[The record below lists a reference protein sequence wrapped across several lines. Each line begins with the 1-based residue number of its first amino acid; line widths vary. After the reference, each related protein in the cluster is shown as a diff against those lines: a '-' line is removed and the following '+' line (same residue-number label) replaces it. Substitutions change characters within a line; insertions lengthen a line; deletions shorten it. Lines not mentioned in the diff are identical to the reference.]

1 MNDRSCQTDLSLLRN
16 KPSNFQK
23 MTKKYR
29 VTVLVVFGY
38 RWSVL
43 VARWSVSIT
52 VGRKTISIFEKV
64 LNVRGNDDGI
74 CCTKRVM
81 VHWRKAGHCN
91 HRGS

>member
-43 VARWSVSIT
+43 IARWSVLVARWSVSIT
-52 VGRKTISIFEKV
+52 VSRKTISIFEKV

-74 CCTKRVM
+74 C
-81 VHWRKAGHCN
+81 
-91 HRGS
+91 